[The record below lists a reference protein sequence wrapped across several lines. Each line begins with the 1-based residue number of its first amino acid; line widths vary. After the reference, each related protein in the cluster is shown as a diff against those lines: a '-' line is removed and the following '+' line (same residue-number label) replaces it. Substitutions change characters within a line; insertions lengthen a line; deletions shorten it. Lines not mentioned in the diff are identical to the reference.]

1 MQVLLDNRGRI
12 VSRDSLMTRLWQSD
26 IYVEENTLTV
36 NVSRLRRKLEDC
48 GLEGV
53 IVTKPGAG
61 YFIQ

>member
-1 MQVLLDNRGRI
+1 
-12 VSRDSLMTRLWQSD
+12 MTRLWQSD

-48 GLEGV
+48 GLRGV

-61 YFIQ
+61 YIIQ